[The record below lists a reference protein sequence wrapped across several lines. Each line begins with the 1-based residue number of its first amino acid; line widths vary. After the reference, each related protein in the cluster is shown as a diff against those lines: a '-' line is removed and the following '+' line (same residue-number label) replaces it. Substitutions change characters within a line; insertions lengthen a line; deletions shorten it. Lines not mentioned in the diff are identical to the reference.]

1 MDKITNLINF
11 IIFKGLTGTLAREKI
26 NDAGQGGSMKKFMY
40 PFALLVLMVVQMGCE
55 SHHKDDLQEQQQE
68 SVQTQSPQ
76 AEIEHGG
83 NSGNR

>member
-1 MDKITNLINF
+1 
-11 IIFKGLTGTLAREKI
+11 
-26 NDAGQGGSMKKFMY
+26 MKKLIY
-40 PFALLVLMVVQMGCE
+40 PFALLAMMVVQMGCE
-55 SHHKDDLQEQQQE
+55 SHHRDDLREEQQE